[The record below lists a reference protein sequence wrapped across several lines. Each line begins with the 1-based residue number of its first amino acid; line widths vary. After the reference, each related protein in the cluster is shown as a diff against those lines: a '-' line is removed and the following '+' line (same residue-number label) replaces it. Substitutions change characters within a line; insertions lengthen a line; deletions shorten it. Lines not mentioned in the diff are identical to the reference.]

1 MFEALIEKLI
11 LSYFGDYIENL
22 DRKKLSVGIL
32 SGSLTLEDIVI
43 KAKSINDMKLPFK
56 LIFGRIGRLDIQI
69 PWKSNF
75 SAPTIINIDS
85 VQVVLSLIPNEEWE
99 FLDFFSGD
107 YKLNLLKK
115 FFQTRIAELTEAF
128 VQEEKSSGYA
138 DRVLVKILDNL
149 HINFKN
155 LHIRIED
162 TTKKP
167 FYSLGFTLEE
177 MLVVNTNEKWEEKFI
192 DRNKQKD
199 INVFKLLK
207 IKNFGFYLKTEE
219 NFFISTLE
227 DKKKVQTEMNKIWD
241 GKSTNNFNY
250 LIKPI
255 SLIAKMKQNNKN
267 QEEVEGGADL
277 EIQQGGQLSPT
288 PTQDIPKMQIWINLE
303 NFDIDFHK
311 SQFDTL
317 IRILNHT
324 SNYQKYQYF
333 HWESR
338 KFYFYKPQL
347 RIKDPETNSI
357 IKNPANTK
365 KWWRWTITTV
375 IKRLKYLQG
384 NSKEFELNRFLVSHY
399 HKKFYEIYR
408 EFLKDPNSLSNE
420 DWKLFKKILAIFD
433 SSTLYEWAIENI
445 QEYFKE
451 NKIEENK
458 KAKKGFFSKMFGRG
472 PNEEDNLL
480 TKEEEDKIKEIIDY
494 AKKEVKNQITYSGKE
509 TKILIEF
516 NLREGSFNFF
526 NAKKISSGSS
536 SGNFNN
542 QLTSQSNDNNSTYSE
557 TVEAFTFKYKNLSFL
572 FKSAESFTEIEAYL
586 MDFNIEMLTIYNK
599 KNIKSNQ
606 ITLIDKNPPSEKMD
620 SSNSLSNSLNSTT
633 QNYVWKLNF
642 RQNSPEEKINS
653 KLELHINTINIIYH
667 QAFLERVLSFF
678 IVETRIEEE
687 IVNKAWD
694 KWSEIKEKTS
704 ETIKLAL
711 EKKNILEIT
720 IEPRKLIVPLNK
732 YDPKRSKLLVF
743 EIGRVRMCNMEGF
756 QYYDDQYLCDF
767 GQLSI
772 IHYNSFS
779 NFEEN
784 INRYEIVTDLRCK
797 LICGLLNSED
807 SYNNPTLK
815 QTHPSFKMN
824 LIIESIKINMTES
837 VYYMFH
843 FIIDVFKP
851 TKQLDYWATI
861 ESSKQEIKK
870 NCKAFGKLNKKNHL
884 KQIYEEYFAV
894 LSGGYIYFYKNVDDD
909 DFSSYYYI
917 KDATIVENIKE
928 EPREG
933 ESSTSSPSTISKQ
946 ENSSSEK
953 NENITATS
961 TPTLPKFEIILK
973 NKYGNCEMEF
983 TNESKFKQWVK
994 GLKERINEMKSHSEL
1009 DNQEKI
1015 PQNLSSE
1022 NEPNEKAGL
1031 QTSVTQQIQTPISNQ
1046 ITTTQNPYLDIFF
1059 GIDINIKEVICNLY
1073 DESTGIKIFTL
1084 NLSKFKYNLLMRDKD
1099 IEMDMSLYSISIYDE
1114 SFAEHKHKDSF
1125 YQILTSI
1132 DPEKSDYKLFT
1143 VSIIIAEKES
1153 PKYKNAG
1160 IQLDLKVGY
1169 LYAIWNPSA
1178 LRRLLT
1184 FLAHNDIVRDRVKEE
1199 IMGVPA
1205 TQGETQ
1211 LQQEQ
1216 HPISNDKNIKN
1227 ENSGNPSHKIT
1238 SEVLNPNEDK
1248 VERILCSST
1257 PNDLWIYIDISLQ
1270 KVSIIWV
1277 QPALLHYFMEVKM
1290 SESKLTFEMTY
1301 DHFYIRGTLG
1311 NTTLTDLTNYPY
1323 TIKSQE
1329 EYLELIQLKKENPEN
1344 KRINFTEILGF
1355 KDSSSVSF
1363 DYKSYSF
1370 YCPLVKN
1377 NYTSSAY
1384 VNFSSVRFT
1393 YIQEHFF
1400 RMFNYLFAE
1409 FLGSLSASEEIK
1421 NYRSI
1426 VNQLPKLTNNLE
1438 FMDLHVKFNN
1448 PQLVL
1453 KARNH
1458 WDEGFLADLGTVVIT
1473 NSYEKVKGK
1482 IRNRPEEE
1490 RILSLFNF
1498 DLKNLHLESTSSGD
1512 SFKLIED
1519 TNAGIVMKFINL
1531 SEEEKL
1537 LSDDVIDK
1545 SFDINILI
1553 NDVNV
1558 NLRQKDFF
1566 NLMKCNDLNFCYID
1580 GLDSFYDYEK
1590 NRKEE
1595 NLKKSGSK
1603 ALPDEVAVRQNSAY
1617 NLPDISKTKSETE
1630 LLKSDYNS
1638 MSVNLLVPSISLR
1651 LFDNTSNTVF
1661 TELTMK
1667 DKSLTFVKKILG
1679 EKEINILIK
1688 SSEIYN
1694 YVSVFNKEIMLSYY
1708 NFNDSENST
1717 SKIPNQF
1724 EIKIVFDREGEK
1736 NIILKIYNI
1745 KLTLRLDTLQ
1755 LLKTFFTEGLP
1766 YYTKDDY
1773 EKDLPNQ
1780 YDFDEDNYPGM
1791 RVYLE
1796 VKNPLITL
1804 LSETMTN
1811 HDQDV
1816 ICLSTDLVFLYKKE
1830 KIIRARKELYN
1841 NFINLMGQL
1850 KLNPKNTSEN
1860 EKILLEKDI
1869 NSDLKE
1875 IYNLS
1880 VWLYDICPYVCNLN
1894 DIITMQRDQLPRRK
1908 LMNLFNLH
1916 YENKTVL
1923 QYNHPNNY
1931 IQSFRSNVDINQ
1943 ITVKLSYRDLVLFL
1957 KTVEYNVNLMDKD
1970 YERKMLDLTNKNR
1983 SEKNLQ
1989 GGLKFSEKD
1998 MNPKE
2003 SISESLNTTIQS
2015 ITDQSNI
2022 NSTHPLLKRKSKFS
2036 EDIMIDKGMG
2046 IMSFESSGIQIIL
2059 IDDHANTYYPFLS
2072 IILQEIKVTDEHVSF
2087 TQNEISGGLLFKIVT
2102 YNYFAGIWEPFI
2114 EKSLITFGV
2123 LNERSDSTL
2132 HYRTVSVNVHQQGQQ
2147 KGAMN
2152 INISDINITFL
2163 YSTLNSWMEKYFKLK
2178 SNYTEEVKKMIQMHS
2193 EKNMT
2198 ITNHTVVNLTG
2209 RNLILHRA
2217 NVKKQIFRSS
2227 KMNRKSQINS
2237 KDLSSNNL
2245 KNNIDYSL
2253 INSEK
2258 EISYSKLSN
2267 IEPNGSYD
2275 IEYLEDDKENF
2286 DFWSNNSRGNNNL
2299 NDISLNL
2306 VKENYVCFEFSGID
2320 QSRISE
2326 NIIKIDNEQVKTHKI
2341 NYIDM
2346 IKKYKT
2352 NVDLKPM
2359 EYIVSE
2365 VKYHDLRKFVYF
2377 YSPLIMK
2384 NKLQR
2389 KVRLIFR
2396 RKDLQDLEMI
2406 IDPKKSVGVPFEYLD
2421 GSIEFKFQGIGS
2433 DTGVVYDTKTFLL
2446 QSFNKTEMKI
2456 RGYIFNLISHQSDNR
2471 KKKYITVNICPSYVI
2486 RNCLPFDIDVCL
2498 HSNTGNMNYTNQL
2511 NSGTVDSCIKIEKS
2525 ERHYVESLSLTDN
2538 LLVNLKM
2545 QNFENKKYPIPL
2557 FNNKEYFDYVS
2568 IKEKNLKKSKKEE
2581 ERDAGSESSLQQQ
2594 LQDSYYTTSF
2604 FVYDSSN
2611 NPLKLFA
2618 TLVDWMD
2625 IRTIVIYSNG
2635 VIINNTMM
2643 DLKFYYVSKNKRNLV
2658 AGQEEIRRRISNKD
2672 VSSVNSNFIS
2682 QGSLGGQEKISYNSL
2697 NFSQNV
2703 LVISDEHKIAMEIN
2717 HPNIRE
2723 VKSEAYPINAIG
2735 ITTGVECR
2743 SSDNK
2748 LKFEFLMESHLSL
2761 VAQDLEIYT
2770 NIITIHPKFV
2780 IFNNLSIPL
2789 LIASEGLSTSPEM
2802 IQPGDKKPFYFSGLG
2817 TNTPVLFRPIDNS
2830 DTQKS
2835 YQSGSKWNWSLPIS
2849 LLNSGLMTVQ
2859 ISGINPIEKKY
2870 INMEKKILEFSTFV
2884 ILSEANYY
2892 NSQFVI
2898 ENYSRN
2904 VSVKIYQQG
2913 FDNSPEYANSKS
2925 KCLYAWSDYNG
2936 VKNLFLEYMVGG
2948 LYDRPVVNMSGK
2960 DYIRKFGIEEDKV
2973 LVYKNRATQLS
2984 GVINQNYF
2992 EEKVYPV
2999 CDVLKIKKSPYEGFL
3014 IKTEIFTDGMKKT
3027 IRISD
3032 FVLTN
3037 EEYEKY
3043 NLEKENY
3050 MSNTAGNTG
3059 QSGLVSKKTSSSNL
3073 LTKNTADHN
3082 SLNSQFSQSSK
3093 KLTQN
3098 NFISPSTPTFK
3109 TVTEFNIKIKKLGIS
3124 LISDNRNTK
3133 TKRTA
3138 YNRFEIIYLCLN
3150 EIYFY
3155 QRIENGN
3162 DRSKTTEMQ
3171 IKVSSMEIDN
3181 EYSYITQYPI
3191 LLRPTAMQK
3200 DPKTGEILNKFDDKG
3215 GNSISLLPPF
3225 INFTLSSYKNDGEN
3239 QHETTKVMLLNYLIQ
3254 SFVFSIDSD
3263 ILEAIMNFINNVTIQ
3278 LKTSFTQLNPLFES
3292 YEENLKKGIII
3303 KQEQSGVSSGSNTLI
3318 SPGNVHYFLPPY
3330 YLLKPAHEALKENRG
3345 KIFIQTM
3352 ETSSIEMVLSF
3363 TVQTKSRVFE
3373 KYVTSNPLFSSLLS
3387 TVSNLEKANIL
3398 LNGSKMNNL
3407 YGSLFDIL
3415 QLVLSQYKQNTLAQV
3430 FRIFGAIDVLGNP
3443 SNLMHNLGTGVQD
3456 FFQKPIQGI
3465 IKGPLEGVKGAIDGS
3480 MSLVKHTVD
3489 GTFNAT
3495 SKITGGLSKGILYI
3509 TQDEKYI
3516 NELEK
3521 KKITE
3526 KPKNF
3531 VEGLGYGI
3539 TSMASGLISGVSDV
3553 ITKPIEGA
3561 QKESVSG
3568 FGKGVLKGIGGLFAK
3583 PISGVLE
3590 LVSKTSE
3597 GIKNTI
3603 SKDDIAF
3610 KPDRKPRVFY
3620 GRFKYVR
3627 KFFNN
3632 FFFHNFLFSIIKYS
3646 MLLRIFE

>member
-56 LIFGRIGRLDIQI
+56 LVFGRIGKLDIQI

-99 FLDFFSGD
+99 FLDFYSGD

-162 TTKKP
+162 TTKRP

-219 NFFISTLE
+219 NFFISTYE
-227 DKKKVQTEMNKIWD
+227 DKKRVYAEMNKIWD

-267 QEEVEGGADL
+267 EE
-277 EIQQGGQLSPT
+277 EINIEASQQIEHDDQICQNPS
-288 PTQDIPKMQIWINLE
+288 QDIPKMQIWINLE

-311 SQFDTL
+311 SQFDTI

-324 SNYQKYQYF
+324 SNYQKYQFFNY
-333 HWESR
+333 ESR
-338 KFYFYKPQL
+338 KFYFYKPEL
-347 RIKDPETNSI
+347 RIKDPDTNSI

-384 NSKEFELNRFLVSHY
+384 NTNEFELNKFLVSHY
-399 HKKFYEIYR
+399 RKKFYKIYK
-408 EFLKDPNSLSNE
+408 EYLKDPNSLSNE
-420 DWKLFKKILAIFD
+420 NWKLFKKILTLFD
-433 SSTLYEWAIENI
+433 ATTLYEWAIENI

-458 KAKKGFFSKMFGRG
+458 KAKKGFLSKMFGRG
-472 PNEEDNLL
+472 PIEEDNLL
-480 TKEEEDKIKEIIDY
+480 TKEEEEKIKEIIDY
-494 AKKEVKNQITYSGKE
+494 AKKEVKNQLVYSGKE
-509 TKILIEF
+509 TKLLIQF
-516 NLREGSFNFF
+516 KLQEGSFNFF
-526 NAKKISSGSS
+526 NSKKNSSVAS
-536 SGNFNN
+536 SGNFIN
-542 QLTSQSNDNNSTYSE
+542 QLSSQSGENNSTSASSE

-572 FKSAESFTEIEAYL
+572 FKSAESFTEVEAYL
-586 MDFNIEMLTIYNK
+586 MDFKIEMSTIFNK

-606 ITLIDKNPPSEKMD
+606 ITLIDKSAPVEKSEI
-620 SSNSLSNSLNSTT
+620 SNLP
-633 QNYVWKLNF
+633 QQKYVWKLNF

-653 KLELHINTINIIYH
+653 KLELHINTLNIIYN
-667 QAFLERVLSFF
+667 QAFLERVLTFF

-694 KWSEIKEKTS
+694 KWSEIKDKTS

-732 YDPKRSKLLVF
+732 YDSKRSKLLVF

-772 IHYNSFS
+772 LHYNSFS
-779 NFEEN
+779 HFEEN

-797 LICGLLNSED
+797 LISGQLNSED
-807 SYNNPTLK
+807 SYNNPSLK
-815 QTHPSFKMN
+815 HTNPNFKMN

-843 FIIDVFKP
+843 FIIDVLKP
-851 TKQLDYWATI
+851 TKQQDYWSTI

-870 NCKAFGKLNKKNHL
+870 NCKAFGKLYKKNNL
-884 KQIYEEYFAV
+884 KQIYDEYFAV
-894 LSGGYIYFYKNVDDD
+894 LSGGYIYFYKNSEDD
-909 DFSSYYYI
+909 DFWSYYYI
-917 KDATIVENIKE
+917 KDAIIVENKKE
-928 EPREG
+928 EAREG
-933 ESSTSSPSTISKQ
+933 SREGIQSTLGLTPISKL
-946 ENSSSEK
+946 EINTLEK
-953 NENITATS
+953 NENLSSIPS
-961 TPTLPKFEIILK
+961 EPLSKFEISLK
-973 NKYGNCEMEF
+973 NKYGNCELEF
-983 TNESKFKQWVK
+983 PNESKYKQWVK
-994 GLKERINEMKSHSEL
+994 GLKERINEMKSSSEL
-1009 DNQEKI
+1009 EEKV
-1015 PQNLSSE
+1015 NLVKVSE
-1022 NEPNEKAGL
+1022 NETNEKTGL
-1031 QTSVTQQIQTPISNQ
+1031 KTSTNQQNNTTQIS
-1046 ITTTQNPYLDIFF
+1046 TSSQNPYLDIFF
-1059 GIDINIKEVICNLY
+1059 GIDINIKEVVCNLF
-1073 DESTGIKIFTL
+1073 DELTGIKIFTL
-1084 NLSKFKYNLLMRDKD
+1084 NLSRFKYNLLMRDKD
-1099 IEMDMSLYSISIYDE
+1099 IEMDISLYSICIYDE
-1114 SFAEHKHKDSF
+1114 FYAEHKHKDSF

-1132 DPEKSDYKLFT
+1132 DPEQSDCKLFT
-1143 VSIIIAEKES
+1143 MSILIGEKES

-1184 FLAHNDIVRDRVKEE
+1184 FMAHNDIVRDRVKDD
-1199 IMGVPA
+1199 IMGVPSCLGNSQ
-1205 TQGETQ
+1205 TDNSNEKIIKLETDQ
-1211 LQQEQ
+1211 
-1216 HPISNDKNIKN
+1216 IKKNSEILNQN
-1227 ENSGNPSHKIT
+1227 E
-1238 SEVLNPNEDK
+1238 EK
-1248 VERILCSST
+1248 VERTLCNST

-1277 QPALLHYFMEVKM
+1277 QPSLFHYFMEVKM
-1290 SESKLTFEMTY
+1290 SESKITFEMTY
-1301 DHFYIRGTLG
+1301 DHFYIRGSLG

-1329 EYLELIQLKKENPEN
+1329 EYLDLIQLKKENHDN

-1355 KDSSSVSF
+1355 KESSSLTF
-1363 DYKSYSF
+1363 DYKSYSS

-1384 VNFSSVRFT
+1384 INFSSVRFT

-1426 VNQLPKLTNNLE
+1426 VNQLPKLTNTLE
-1438 FMDLHVKFNN
+1438 FMDLNVKFNN

-1458 WDEGFLADLGTVVIT
+1458 WEEGFLADLGTVVIT

-1482 IRNRPEEE
+1482 IRNQPDQEK
-1490 RILSLFNF
+1490 ILSLFNF
-1498 DLKNLHLESTSSGD
+1498 DLKNLHLESTSNGET
-1512 SFKLIED
+1512 FKLIED

-1537 LSDDVIDK
+1537 LSDDYIDK
-1545 SFDINILI
+1545 SFSINVII
-1553 NDVNV
+1553 NDINV

-1580 GLDSFYDYEK
+1580 GLDTFYDYEK
-1590 NRKEE
+1590 YRKEE
-1595 NLKKSGSK
+1595 NLKKSDRINSSN
-1603 ALPDEVAVRQNSAY
+1603 EMTVRQDSGY
-1617 NLPDISKTKSETE
+1617 TGSDTSKTKSETE

-1638 MSVNLLVPSISLR
+1638 MSVKLLIPSISLR
-1651 LFDNTSNTVF
+1651 LFDNTSNSVF

-1667 DKSLTFVKKILG
+1667 EKSLTFVKKIKG

-1688 SSEIYN
+1688 SSEMYN

-1708 NFNDSENST
+1708 NFNYSGNST
-1717 SKIPNQF
+1717 STIQNQF
-1724 EIKIVFDREGEK
+1724 EIKIVFDKEGEK
-1736 NIILKIYNI
+1736 NIILKIHNI

-1755 LLKTFFTEGLP
+1755 LMKTFFTEGLP
-1766 YYTKDDY
+1766 FYTKDEY
-1773 EKDLPNQ
+1773 ERDLPNQ

-1796 VKNPLITL
+1796 VKNPLISL

-1830 KIIRARKELYN
+1830 KIIRARKELYD
-1841 NFINLMGQL
+1841 NFINLMSQL
-1850 KLNPKNTSEN
+1850 KLNTKNSSEK

-1869 NSDLKE
+1869 NSDLKD

-1894 DIITMQRDQLPRRK
+1894 DILNMQRDQMPRRK

-1931 IQSFRSNVDINQ
+1931 IQSFKSNVDINQ

-1957 KTVEYNVNLMDKD
+1957 KTVEYNINLMDKD
-1970 YERKMLDLTNKNR
+1970 YERKLSDLTNKNR
-1983 SEKNLQ
+1983 GQQKSIQ
-1989 GGLKFSEKD
+1989 GGVKFNEKE

-2003 SISESLNTTIQS
+2003 SITDSINTNFQSLS
-2015 ITDQSNI
+2015 AVSDQSNA
-2022 NSTHPLLKRKSKFS
+2022 NSIQPNPLSLVKRKSKFS
-2036 EDIMIDKGMG
+2036 EDIIIDKGMG
-2046 IMSFESSGIQIIL
+2046 VMSFESRGIQIIL
-2059 IDDHANTYYPFLS
+2059 IDDHAATYYPFLS

-2087 TQNEISGGLLFKIVT
+2087 TQNEISGGILFKIVT
-2102 YNYFAGIWEPFI
+2102 YNYFAGIWEPLI

-2132 HYRTVSVNVHQQGQQ
+2132 HHRTVNVNVHQQGQQ

-2178 SNYTEEVKKMIQMHS
+2178 SNYTEEVKKMIQTHS

-2217 NVKKQIFRSS
+2217 NVKKRNYRSS
-2227 KMNRKSQINS
+2227 KMNRKSQLNS
-2237 KDLSSNNL
+2237 KDLSNINS
-2245 KNNIDYSL
+2245 NIDYSL
-2253 INSEK
+2253 INSDK
-2258 EISYSKLSN
+2258 EISYAKLSN

-2286 DFWSNNSRGNNNL
+2286 DFRSNNSHGNSNL
-2299 NDISLNL
+2299 NDISINL
-2306 VKENYVCFEFSGID
+2306 VKENYICFEFSGID

-2341 NYIDM
+2341 NYADL
-2346 IKKYKT
+2346 IKKYKS
-2352 NVDLKPM
+2352 NVDLKHM
-2359 EYIVSE
+2359 EYVVSE
-2365 VKYHDLRKFVYF
+2365 VKYNDLRKFIYF
-2377 YSPLIMK
+2377 YSPLIIK

-2389 KVRLIFR
+2389 NVRLTFR
-2396 RKDLQDLEMI
+2396 RKDLQDVEMLVE
-2406 IDPKKSVGVPFEYLD
+2406 PKKSVGVPFEYLD
-2421 GSIEFKFQGIGS
+2421 GSIEFKFQGIGIGS
-2433 DTGVVYDTKTFLL
+2433 DIGAVYDTKTFLL
-2446 QSFNKTEMKI
+2446 QSFNKTEIKI
-2456 RGYIFNLISHQSDNR
+2456 RGYIYNLISHQNDNK
-2471 KKKYITVNICPSYVI
+2471 KKKYMTVNICPSYVI
-2486 RNCLPFDIDVCL
+2486 RNCLPFDIDL
-2498 HSNTGNMNYTNQL
+2498 SLISNTSNVNYTQL
-2511 NSGTVDSCIKIEKS
+2511 INSGSTDSSIKILKS
-2525 ERHYVESLSLTDN
+2525 ERYYVESLSQADN
-2538 LLVNLKM
+2538 LSVNFKM
-2545 QNFENKKYPIPL
+2545 QNFENKKQPIPL
-2557 FNNKEYFDYVS
+2557 FSNKEYSEYVS
-2568 IKEKNLKKSKKEE
+2568 IKEKNLKKNNKKEE
-2581 ERDAGSESSLQQQ
+2581 DGNPSNDSSLQQH
-2594 LQDSYYTTSF
+2594 LQDSYYTISF

-2643 DLKFYYVSKNKRNLV
+2643 DLKFYYVNKNKRSIV
-2658 AGQEEIRRRISNKD
+2658 AGQEEIRRRGSTKDGSNI
-2672 VSSVNSNFIS
+2672 NLNPNIIS
-2682 QGSLGGQEKISYNSL
+2682 QGSSMGLDKISYKSL
-2697 NFSQNV
+2697 NYSQNV
-2703 LVISDEHKIAMEIN
+2703 LVISDEHKISVELN
-2717 HPNIRE
+2717 NPNIRE

-2735 ITTGVECR
+2735 ITTGVECK
-2743 SSDNK
+2743 SNDNK
-2748 LKFEFLMESHLSL
+2748 LKYEFLMESHLSL

-2780 IFNNLSIPL
+2780 IFNNLSVPL
-2789 LIASEGLSTSPEM
+2789 LIASDGLSTSPEM
-2802 IQPGDKKPFYFSGLG
+2802 IQPGEKKPFYFSGLG

-2835 YQSGSKWNWSLPIS
+2835 YHSGSKWNWSLPIS
-2849 LLNSGLMTVQ
+2849 ILNSGLMTVQ

-2913 FDNSPEYANSKS
+2913 YDNCPEYANIKS

-2936 VKNLFLEYMVGG
+2936 NKNLFLEYMIGD
-2948 LYDRPVVNMSGK
+2948 LYNRPVVNMTSK
-2960 DYIRKFGIEEDKV
+2960 DYIRKFGIEEEKV
-2973 LVYKNRATQLS
+2973 LVYKNRSTQLS

-2992 EEKVYPV
+2992 DEKVYPV
-2999 CDVLKIKKSPYEGFL
+2999 CDVIKIKKSPYEGFL
-3014 IKTEIFTDGMKKT
+3014 IKTEIITDGMKKT

-3032 FVLTN
+3032 FILTN

-3043 NLEKENY
+3043 LQEKEI
-3050 MSNTAGNTG
+3050 STGNSG
-3059 QSGLVSKKTSSSNL
+3059 QSTLVNKKTSSTNL
-3073 LTKNTADHN
+3073 LSKNTNDNYQSN

-3098 NFISPSTPTFK
+3098 NFISPSVSSFK

-3124 LISDNRNTK
+3124 LISDNRNIK

-3155 QRIENGN
+3155 QRTENGN

-3171 IKVSSMEIDN
+3171 VKVSSMEIDN
-3181 EYSYITQYPI
+3181 EHSYITQYPI
-3191 LLRPTAMQK
+3191 LLRPTSMQK
-3200 DPKTGEILNKFDDKG
+3200 DPKTGEVLNKIDDKA
-3215 GNSISLLPPF
+3215 NTSINFLPPF

-3239 QHETTKVMLLNYLIQ
+3239 PHETTKVMLLNYLIQ
-3254 SFVFSIDSD
+3254 SFVFSVDSD
-3263 ILEAIMNFINNVTIQ
+3263 ILESIMNFMNNVTIQ

-3292 YEENLKKGIII
+3292 YEENLKKDILI
-3303 KQEQSGVSSGSNTLI
+3303 KQDQYAVGNSSSNTQV
-3318 SPGNVHYFLPPY
+3318 SGGNVHYFLPPP
-3330 YLLKPAHEALKENRG
+3330 YLLKQAHEALIENRG

-3373 KYVTSNPLFSSLLS
+3373 KYVTSNPVFSSLLS

-3443 SNLMHNLGTGVQD
+3443 SNLVHNLGTGVQD

-3465 IKGPLEGVKGAIDGS
+3465 IKGPLEGFKGAIDGS
-3480 MSLVKHTVD
+3480 VSLVRHTVD

-3516 NELEK
+3516 NEIEK

-3561 QKESVSG
+3561 KKESVSG

-3603 SKDDIAF
+3603 IKDDLSF
-3610 KPDRKPRVFY
+3610 RPDRKPRVFY
-3620 GRFKYVR
+3620 GRFKHVS
-3627 KFFNN
+3627 K
-3632 FFFHNFLFSIIKYS
+3632 IK
-3646 MLLRIFE
+3646 LILNILD